1 MTKTTTAWETVI
13 GLEIHAELLTDAKI
27 WCGCSTRFGQEQN
40 TNVCPICM
48 GLPGTLPV
56 LNEKAVEYTIRAGLA
71 LGCEIPS
78 FSKFDRKNYF
88 YPDLPKAHQVSQH
101 DQPFCIQGKVEFEV
115 DGKKHT
121 VGINRV
127 HLEEE
132 AGKSVHSGDN
142 ILGSDFTL
150 VDYNRAGVPLI
161 EIVSEPDL
169 RSPEAARVFLEN
181 LRAILQYTGVSDCK
195 MEEGSLRCDANIS
208 LRPRGAKEFGAKAEV
223 KNMNSFRAVQRALEY
238 EVLRQ
243 QEVLESGGE
252 VLEETRHWDETQGRT
267 VSMRTKEESDDYRF
281 FPDPDLVPVVVQS
294 EWVETIRADLPE
306 LPGAKRERFMQ
317 EYELPAYD
325 ASVLTTEQ
333 SLADYFEA
341 TVAQFDEPKTVSN
354 WIMGEVLRL
363 LNETG
368 RTSHDIPVQPKALA
382 ELLAFVKKGTIGA
395 NVGKE
400 VLEEMFTSGKQAAEI
415 VKEKGLEQIS
425 DAGELQ
431 GIVAEVIAEHPGPV
445 EQYLDGKDTV
455 IKFLVGQVMRK
466 TRGQANPGVA
476 NEMLEAALKE
486 LR

>member
-27 WCGCSTRFGQEQN
+27 WCGCSTQFGKEQN

-48 GLPGTLPV
+48 GLPGALPV
-56 LNEKAVEYTIRAGLA
+56 LNQKAVEYTIRAGLA
-71 LGCEIPS
+71 LGCEIPT

-88 YPDLPKAHQVSQH
+88 YPDLPKAHQVSQN
-101 DQPFCIQGKVEFEV
+101 DEPFCLNGQVEFEV
-115 DGKKHT
+115 DGTKHR

-161 EIVSEPDL
+161 EIVTEPDL
-169 RSPEAARVFLEN
+169 RSPEEARIFLEN

-208 LRPRGAKEFGAKAEV
+208 LRPRGSNEYGAKVEI
-223 KNMNSFRAVQRALEY
+223 KNMNSFRAVQRALEH

-243 QEVLESGGE
+243 QEVLESGG
-252 VLEETRHWDETQGRT
+252 VVQQETRHWDEAKGRT
-267 VSMRTKEESDDYRF
+267 VSMRTKEEADDYRY
-281 FPDPDLVPVVVQS
+281 FPDPDLAPVIV
-294 EWVETIRADLPE
+294 ERDWVEAIRAELPE
-306 LPGAKRERFMQ
+306 LPGARRERFIQ

-325 ASVLTTEQ
+325 ASVLTAEK
-333 SLADYFEA
+333 SLADFYEA
-341 TVAQFDEPKTVSN
+341 TVAEFDEPKTVSN

-363 LNETG
+363 LNETERG
-368 RTSHDIPVQPKALA
+368 TDDIPVEPKALA
-382 ELLAFVKKGTIGA
+382 ELLAIVKKGTIGA

-400 VLEEMFTSGKQAAEI
+400 VLEEMFRSGKRASDI
-415 VKEKGLEQIS
+415 VKERGLEQIS
-425 DAGELQ
+425 DTDQLQ
-431 GIVAEVIAEHPGPV
+431 GIIAEVIAENPGPV
-445 EQYLDGKDTV
+445 EQYLGGKETV
-455 IKFLVGQVMRK
+455 IKFLVGQVMKK
-466 TRGQANPGVA
+466 TRGQANPAVA

-486 LR
+486 LD